1 MRYWHPLCIVLAIF
15 ATDARAHDLWLL
27 PDTKPTV
34 GNQLIVL
41 ARQGMDFPNSTKA
54 LSTDKFSDRIVI
66 GPDNKR
72 TTAQPAGKRDASG
85 LMQIVAGKP
94 GHYICAVRTRT
105 RVITLKADKFNHYLV
120 ADGLPHIYSLR
131 AKEGTLDQDGVEQ
144 YSKSPKVLLKHGDG
158 GGDPCQVVGL
168 PLEIVPLTNPFKL
181 HVGDTLGVRVL
192 FKGKPLTTAHL
203 GWAHSNEGNEPRG
216 TVRTD
221 KQGEALIPL
230 AQSGLITI
238 RLTHMTRPKTKDYE
252 WESFWTTLTFSLP

>member
-1 MRYWHPLCIVLAIF
+1 MQCRLTFCVFL
-15 ATDARAHDLWLL
+15 TLLTTVARAHDLWLL

-54 LSTDKFSDRIVI
+54 LSTDKFSHRIVI
-66 GPDNKR
+66 GPDNQR

-85 LMQIVAGKP
+85 LMQIAAGKA
-94 GHYICAVRTRT
+94 GHYICSVRTRT

-168 PLEIVPLTNPFKL
+168 PLEIVPLRNPFEL
-181 HVGDTLGVRVL
+181 HVGDALGVKVL
-192 FKGKPLTTAHL
+192 FQGKLLTNAHL

-221 KQGEALIPL
+221 DQGKALIPL
-230 AQSGLITI
+230 AKSGLMTI
-238 RLTHMTRPKTKDYE
+238 RLTHMTRPRTKDYE
-252 WESFWTTLTFSLP
+252 WESFWTTLTFAVP

>member
-1 MRYWHPLCIVLAIF
+1 MRLPISCSLVLALLT
-15 ATDARAHDLWLL
+15 ATAGAHDLWLL

-34 GNQLIVL
+34 GKQLIVL

-54 LSTDKFSDRIVI
+54 LSTEKFSHRIVI
-66 GPDNKR
+66 GPDNQR
-72 TTAQPAGKRDASG
+72 TTAKPAGKRDASG
-85 LMQIVAGKP
+85 LMQIPITKP

-105 RVITLKADKFNHYLV
+105 RVITLKAAKFNHYLV

-168 PLEIVPLTNPFKL
+168 PLEIVPLTNPFQL
-181 HVGDTLGVRVL
+181 RVGNTLGVRVL
-192 FKGKPLTTAHL
+192 FQGKPLANAHL
-203 GWAHSNEGNEPRG
+203 GWAHANEGNEPRG

-221 KQGEALIPL
+221 KRGEALIPL

-238 RLTHMTRPKTKDYE
+238 RLTHMTRPKTEEYE
-252 WESFWTTLTFSLP
+252 WESFWTTLTFALP